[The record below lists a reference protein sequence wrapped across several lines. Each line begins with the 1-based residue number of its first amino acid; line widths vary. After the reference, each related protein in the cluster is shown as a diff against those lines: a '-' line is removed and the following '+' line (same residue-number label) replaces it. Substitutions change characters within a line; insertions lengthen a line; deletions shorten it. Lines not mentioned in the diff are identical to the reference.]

1 MENLVIWFFLAIV
14 QGEGG
19 RGMTFGTQEECVE
32 VRGQAATDPSVM
44 FLSECMGLKLT
55 PITIPKDNRTEK
67 HG

>member
-19 RGMTFGTQEECVE
+19 RSMTFGTQEECVE
-32 VRGQAATDPSVM
+32 VRGQAATAPDVM

-55 PITIPKDNRTEK
+55 PITIPKDNKTER
-67 HG
+67 HV